1 MDRLAMIVLVACG
14 VVSVVLFAAFGA
26 VSVAEGERRAARR
39 AFAVALVSAIAF
51 FGGAFLPPPARV
63 PFFWLVVAAGLAML
77 VLLLLPIGRITPAN
91 DSPRQRHDER
101 NVMFARARLQPGSPE
116 FEAYYTAHP
125 ENRQSDDEMRQK
137 PGLLAPDGE
146 FADPLLFAAADG
158 SFDLTEAL
166 RDAVDGPVAERR
178 HELSPEQL
186 TAFVKGLAR
195 TYGAR
200 DVGVTRLSPV
210 HVYSH
215 VGRGSGIYGE
225 SISLE
230 HDAAIAFTVEME
242 RAMTVASPYAP
253 AVAESAHQY
262 VESARVAVQLA
273 AALRRLGY
281 PARAHIDGNY
291 RVIAP
296 LVARDAGLGEIGR
309 IGLLVTPQ
317 LGPRVRLG
325 VVTTTA
331 NLVPDTRRPGTAVI
345 DFCTI
350 CSKCADNCP
359 ANAIPFGDRAEF
371 DGALCWKID
380 PDTCYRYWC
389 IVGTDCGVCLDVC
402 PYSHPDNPLHNLV
415 RKGIARSGFF
425 RRAVKWLDDVFYGR
439 EPARRSAPPW
449 TRGE

>member
-1 MDRLAMIVLVACG
+1 
-14 VVSVVLFAAFGA
+14 
-26 VSVAEGERRAARR
+26 
-39 AFAVALVSAIAF
+39 
-51 FGGAFLPPPARV
+51 
-63 PFFWLVVAAGLAML
+63 
-77 VLLLLPIGRITPAN
+77 
-91 DSPRQRHDER
+91 
-101 NVMFARARLQPGSPE
+101 MFARARLVPGTPE
-116 FEAYYTAHP
+116 FDAYYALRP
-125 ENRQSDDEMRQK
+125 QNRRPDDETRQK
-137 PGLLAPDGE
+137 PGLLSRDAE
-146 FADPLLFAAADG
+146 FADPLLFAAADA

-166 RDAVDGPVAERR
+166 RDAVDGPVCERR
-178 HELSPEQL
+178 HELPPRQMTS
-186 TAFVKGLAR
+186 FVKGLAR
-195 TYGAR
+195 YYGAR
-200 DVGVTRLSPV
+200 EVGVTRLAPV

-215 VGRGSGIYGE
+215 IGRGSGTYGAP
-225 SISLE
+225 IPLE
-230 HDAAIAFTVEME
+230 HSYAVAFTVEME
-242 RAMTVASPYAP
+242 RDMTVASPRAP

-273 AALRRLGY
+273 AALRHLGY
-281 PARAHIDGNY
+281 PGRAHIDGNY

-296 LVARDAGLGEIGR
+296 LVARDAGLGEVGR
-309 IGLLVTPQ
+309 IGLLMTPE

-331 NLVPDTRRPGTAVI
+331 DLVPDPRRSGASVI

-359 ANAIPFGDRAEF
+359 VNAISFGPREEF

-415 RKGIARSGFF
+415 RRGIASSGFF
-425 RRAVKWLDDVFYGR
+425 RRAAKWLDDVFYGR
-439 EPARRSAPPW
+439 EPARRAAPPW

>member
-1 MDRLAMIVLVACG
+1 MDRLAMIVLVAGG
-14 VVSVVLFAAFGA
+14 VVSVTLFAVFGA

-39 AFAVALVSAIAF
+39 AFAIALVCAIVF
-51 FGGAFLPPPARV
+51 LGGALLAPPIRTPL
-63 PFFWLVVAAGLAML
+63 FWLVMAAALAVL
-77 VLLLLPIGRITPAN
+77 VLLLLPIGHVAPAN
-91 DSPRQRHDER
+91 DTPRQRRDER

-116 FEAYYTAHP
+116 FEAYYAAHP
-125 ENRQSDDEMRQK
+125 ENLRSDDEMRQK
-137 PGLLAPDGE
+137 PGLLAPDAE
-146 FADPLLFAAADG
+146 FADSLLFAAADA

-166 RDAVDGPVAERR
+166 RDAVDGPVAEFR
-178 HELSPEQL
+178 HELPPERL
-186 TAFVKGLAR
+186 TAFVKGLAQY
-195 TYGAR
+195 YGAR

-215 VGRGSGIYGE
+215 VGRGSGVYGE
-225 SISLE
+225 PISLE
-230 HDAAIAFTVEME
+230 HDTAIAFTVEME
-242 RAMTVASPYAP
+242 RDMTVASPHAP

-273 AALRRLGY
+273 AALRGLGY

-309 IGLLVTPQ
+309 IGLLMTPQ

-325 VVTTTA
+325 VVTTNA
-331 NLVPDTRRPGTAVI
+331 NLVADKRRQGTAVI

-359 ANAIPFGDRAEF
+359 ANAIAFGDRVES

-380 PDTCYRYWC
+380 PDACYRYWC
-389 IVGTDCGVCLDVC
+389 IVGTDCGVCLNVC

-415 RKGIARSGFF
+415 RRGIARSGFF

-439 EPARRSAPPW
+439 EPARRDAPSW
-449 TRGE
+449 TRGQ